1 MSFFAL
7 GFKYSHG
14 NSLGYKMAD
23 SGPVLLGYLSC
34 TGNEKRLLECNQN
47 HLAANTNYQCTT
59 HNYDVVLKC
68 TRKL

>member
-1 MSFFAL
+1 
-7 GFKYSHG
+7 
-14 NSLGYKMAD
+14 MAD

-34 TGNEKRLLECNQN
+34 TGNEKSLLECNQN
-47 HLAANTNYQCTT
+47 HAAANTQYQCTT